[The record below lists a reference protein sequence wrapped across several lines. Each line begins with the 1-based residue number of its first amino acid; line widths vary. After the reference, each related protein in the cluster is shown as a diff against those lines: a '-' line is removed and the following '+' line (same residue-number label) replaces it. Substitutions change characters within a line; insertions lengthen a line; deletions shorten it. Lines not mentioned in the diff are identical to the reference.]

1 MYRYL
6 ALVWNPGDERSRV
19 AVQAVRERLNAGST
33 RWSRALEAT
42 GVLVFHSHGTGHGS
56 SGQDGA
62 SDAWRLPDESGVIL
76 GRVFTRDIESPRT
89 AARVTFDSAES
100 SQIVASGGRRLLERY
115 WGRYVAVVRNSVT
128 GEVWVLRDPSGGF
141 PCWLTSYAGV
151 AIVCSDIEDCHA
163 LGLVAFTVNWDYI
176 ASFVAHAGL
185 QIRDTALH
193 EVSEVQP
200 GERLR
205 FASGALQRSMEW
217 HPVEIARTA
226 MFETAEE
233 AVAALR
239 ATTIGCVHTWAAC
252 HRGIL
257 HNLSGGLDSS
267 IVLSCLVTAPSRPEL
282 LCLNYFSTGPHEDE
296 RRYARAMAEH
306 AGAKLVEHQLDPRAV
321 RLQELLSL
329 RRSPRP
335 WFYVYEIEHG
345 RFEGELAAQHGADGL
360 FSGAGGDG
368 VFFQARA
375 DLAVT
380 DYLLAHGLGAGLMR
394 TAIDAARV
402 SRRSI
407 WPLLWQA
414 VRMRMLKPEWDPVA
428 AAKPVERTIVSSDL
442 VDAARRNKG
451 LTHPWL
457 TPADT
462 RGVPPGILWHIMS
475 ISMPPAYYSSFQ
487 RDSYPERTMPLLSQ
501 PLVELCLRI
510 PTYVLIRSGRDR
522 AVARRAFERDLPPVI
537 VRRQAKGRADQ
548 HVRNILDANLDFVRE
563 LLLDGLLVQ
572 RGFLNRAALE
582 LYLTRERSPADFQY
596 TEILQEH
603 ACTEAWL
610 RSWTT
615 TSYSTA
621 G

>member
-6 ALVWNPGDERSRV
+6 ALVWNPGDERSRL
-19 AVQAVRERLNAGST
+19 AVPSIEARLDASPA
-33 RWSRALEAT
+33 RWMRVLEAP
-42 GVLVFHSHGTGHGS
+42 GLLVFHADRSSAVAGS
-56 SGQDGA
+56 
-62 SDAWRLPDESGVIL
+62 SDAWPLPNAAGVVL
-76 GRVFTRDIESPRT
+76 GRVFTRDIDSPQA
-89 AARVTFDSAES
+89 AARVAFDDRES
-100 SQIVASGGRRLLERY
+100 SQIVTSGGRRLFERY
-115 WGRYVAVVRNSVT
+115 WGRYVAIVRDGAT
-128 GEVWVLRDPSGGF
+128 GEVSVLRDPSGGF
-141 PCWLTSYAGV
+141 PCWLTHHAGV

-163 LGLVAFTVNWDYI
+163 LGLLAFTVNWNYI
-176 ASFVAHAGL
+176 AGFVAHAGL
-185 QIRDTALH
+185 QIRETALH

-205 FASGALQRSMEW
+205 FASGSMQRSIEW
-217 HPVEIARTA
+217 NPIEIARSA
-226 MFETAEE
+226 PLETADE

-239 ATTIGCVHTWAAC
+239 AATIGAVHTWAAG
-252 HRGIL
+252 HKGIL

-267 IVLSCLVTAPSRPEL
+267 IVLSCLATAPSRPEL
-282 LCLNYFSTGPHEDE
+282 VCLNYFSTGPHEDE
-296 RRYARAMAEH
+296 RRYARAMAAH
-306 AGAKLVEHQLDPRAV
+306 VGAELVEHQLDSRSV
-321 RLQELLSL
+321 RLQELLNL

-335 WFYVYEIEHG
+335 WFYLYEIEHG

-380 DYLLAHGLGAGLMR
+380 DYFFAHGFGSGLLR

-402 SRRSI
+402 SRKSI

-414 VRMRMLKPEWDPVA
+414 VRMRMLQPEWDPIA
-428 AAKPVERTIVSSDL
+428 AAKPVTRTIVNSEL
-442 VDAARRNKG
+442 IEAAKRNKG
-451 LTHPWL
+451 FTHPWL

-475 ISMPPAYYSSFQ
+475 VAMPPAYYSSFQ

-522 AVARRAFERDLPPVI
+522 AVARRAFERDLPADI

-548 HVRNILDANLDFVRE
+548 HVRNILDANLDFIRE
-563 LLLDGLLVQ
+563 LLLDGVLVQ
-572 RGFLNRAALE
+572 RGMLNRAALE

-596 TEILQEH
+596 SEILQEH

-610 RSWTT
+610 RSWAT
-615 TSYSTA
+615 TSCSPA